1 MNTRHSTTATANG
14 SVAELKLAVS
24 DTGVTHAVHHA
35 HDAPPNAAPHSPR
48 LRWRRFAIVTAV
60 VATIAYQGTLRRPT
74 GPDAG
79 TWFHVPAATAQDG
92 NDTLRIG
99 TFNMHGGKGVDGV
112 RDLTRIAETLR
123 GLDFAGLNEVHGG
136 VPFRGED
143 QAAALGQQ
151 LGMPWLYAPTEQRWW
166 CDRFGNGAL
175 SNLPVTSW
183 QRIPLARAHGK
194 SYRNAVLVRAEHQGK
209 PVNIV
214 VTHLDRSD
222 DRERVEQLRTV
233 GELFLAL
240 ESPAILLGDLNT
252 DDTEPAL
259 RKLLDAPGVHDPLRD
274 RLGDGAPRRI
284 DWILV
289 RGLETIDAGIVNRG
303 DSDHPHVW
311 AELAWPE
318 E

>member
-1 MNTRHSTTATANG
+1 MNVRHSSTASSHHVHQAHVAQPSAVPVSPRRRWRHTMVATA
-14 SVAELKLAVS
+14 A
-24 DTGVTHAVHHA
+24 
-35 HDAPPNAAPHSPR
+35 
-48 LRWRRFAIVTAV
+48 
-60 VATIAYQGTLRRPT
+60 VATIAYQGSLRRPT
-74 GPDAG
+74 GPAAG

-92 NDTLRIG
+92 DATLRIG
-99 TFNMHGGKGVDGV
+99 TFNIHGGNGVDGV
-112 RDLTRIAETLR
+112 RDITRIAETLR

-136 VPFRGED
+136 VPFRDDD

-151 LGMPWLYAPTEQRWW
+151 LGMSWLYAPTEERWW
-166 CDRFGNGAL
+166 CDPFGNGAL

-183 QRIPLARAHGK
+183 QRIPLARTYGK
-194 SYRNAVLVRAEHQGK
+194 SYRNAVLVRAEHQGQ

-222 DRERVEQLRTV
+222 DRERAEQLRTV

-240 ESPAILLGDLNT
+240 ESPAIMLGDLNT

-274 RLGDGAPRRI
+274 RLGDAAPRRI

-289 RGLETIDAGIVNRG
+289 RGLETIDAGVIDRG

-311 AELAWPE
+311 AELAGPE

>member
-1 MNTRHSTTATANG
+1 MNARHTSTA
-14 SVAELKLAVS
+14 SSHV
-24 DTGVTHAVHHA
+24 VHHSHA
-35 HDAPPNAAPHSPR
+35 APPSAAPVSAR
-48 LRWRRFAIVTAV
+48 RRWRRTVVSSAIVAAIV
-60 VATIAYQGTLRRPT
+60 YQGSLRRPT

-79 TWFHVPAATAQDG
+79 IRFHVPAVAAQDSD
-92 NDTLRIG
+92 DTLRVG
-99 TFNMHGGKGVDGV
+99 TFNIHGGKGVDGV
-112 RDLTRIAETLR
+112 RDLTRIAKTLR
-123 GLDFAGLNEVHGG
+123 GLDFAGLNEVHGAA
-136 VPFRGED
+136 PFRDDD

-166 CDRFGNGAL
+166 CDPFGNGAL

-183 QRIPLARAHGK
+183 QRIPLARTHGK

-222 DRERVEQLRTV
+222 DRERAEQLRTV

-274 RLGDGAPRRI
+274 RLGDAAPRRI